1 MMGRVFAVVG
11 PSGAGKDTLL
21 AGAVAAV
28 SALHWARRTITRPE
42 SAGGEPFEG
51 VTAQEF
57 DRLSAEDAFALQ
69 WPAHG
74 LRYGIRTAE
83 FACLARGGDVLFN
96 GSRAALPMALKRFPG
111 LIVVRITAPSRVLSE
126 RLAARGRETAEDIEA
141 RLARASYEVPDG
153 LPVIDIANDGTPQRG
168 IDRLLGALQAARV

>member
-1 MMGRVFAVVG
+1 MTGLVFAVVG

-21 AGAVAAV
+21 AGAVAASSV
-28 SALHWARRTITRPE
+28 VHWARRTITRPE
-42 SAGGEPFEG
+42 IAGGEPFEG
-51 VTAQEF
+51 VTVAEF
-57 DRLSAEDAFALQ
+57 ERLSAAQAFALQ

-83 FACLARGGDVLFN
+83 FASLERGVDVLFN

-111 LIVVRITAPSRVLSE
+111 LIVVRITAPSRVLAE

-141 RLARASYEVPDG
+141 RLARASYEVPEG
-153 LPVIDIANDGTPQRG
+153 LPVIDIANDGTPQLG
-168 IDRLLGALQAARV
+168 IERLLGALQAARV